1 MFFFF
6 RKFQPIREEDKKVLF
21 SDWLKFS
28 KQKKNIE
35 LLLYANIWLMKHC
48 KFYLEMISVLF
59 NKLPEILEEIYLKE
73 CQLCIL
79 RIFINYDE
87 NNYGV
92 IGLWKL
98 LMISECAVWVKNPG
112 VETRWFEE
120 CDKIWKIGHAKFS

>member
-1 MFFFF
+1 
-6 RKFQPIREEDKKVLF
+6 
-21 SDWLKFS
+21 
-28 KQKKNIE
+28 
-35 LLLYANIWLMKHC
+35 MKHC

-98 LMISECAVWVKNPG
+98 LI
-112 VETRWFEE
+112 
-120 CDKIWKIGHAKFS
+120 D